1 MVKNKLK
8 LGLPLQ
14 LLTIVLF
21 VLFLGDSVPL
31 GLKSFFYALSLSL
44 KEVLLFAL
52 PFIIFSF
59 LFSSLISFKDGALR
73 LILSLFGGVF
83 VSCFL
88 ASFFAYGASLA
99 LLSPS
104 TTALPQGPVLI
115 LPLEPLWS
123 FSLPQILSNQYAL
136 LGGAFLGVLFSY
148 SRPPLLLKWSQRMKG
163 WSLGFLKTVFIPFV
177 PVFVFGFLIKL
188 DHEDLLIGAIKTYG
202 PIAAL
207 LVGIKVIYI
216 GSLLGLA
223 SKGRWQRFCELVKNI
238 FPSVLSGFS
247 TMSSAATLPITLE
260 GAEANTKDPILAEVV
275 VPATVNIHLLGDCI
289 GIPFLAMAT
298 LLAFGESLPGLEGYF
313 TFAIYFVI
321 SRFAIVAVPGGC
333 VFILLP
339 LIETYLGFNGEM
351 SSLLATFTILF
362 DPIFTAVNVAGNGAF
377 AVLFIQLYHKLFP
390 KRHPKTPTKLRY

>member
-1 MVKNKLK
+1 MAKNKLK

-21 VLFLGDSVPL
+21 VLFLGNSIPL

-44 KEVLLFAL
+44 KEVLLFVL

-59 LFSSLISFKDGALR
+59 LFSSLLSFKDGALR
-73 LILSLFGGVF
+73 LVLSLFGSVF
-83 VSCFL
+83 LSCFL

-99 LLSPS
+99 FLSPS
-104 TTALPQGPVLI
+104 TTGISQGPVLVE
-115 LPLEPLWS
+115 PLEPLWG
-123 FSLPQILSNQYAL
+123 FSLPQVLSNQYAL

-148 SRPPLLLKWSQRMKG
+148 SRPPILLRWSQKLKL

-207 LVGIKVIYI
+207 LVLVKVLYI
-216 GSLLGLA
+216 GGLLAIA

-260 GAEANTKDPILAEVV
+260 GAIANTKEPVLAEVV

-298 LLAFGESLPGLEGYF
+298 LLAFGESLPGLASYF
-313 TFAIYFVI
+313 TFTIYFVL

-339 LIETYLGFNGEM
+339 LIEAYLSFSGEM
-351 SSLLATFTILF
+351 ASLLATFTILF

-377 AVLFIQLYHKLFP
+377 AVLFIQAYKRLFA
-390 KRHPKTPTKLRY
+390 KRG